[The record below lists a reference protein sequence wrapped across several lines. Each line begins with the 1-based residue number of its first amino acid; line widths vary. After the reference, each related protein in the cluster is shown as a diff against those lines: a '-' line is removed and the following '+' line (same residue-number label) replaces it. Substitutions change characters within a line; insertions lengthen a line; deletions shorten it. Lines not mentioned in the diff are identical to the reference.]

1 MSSSK
6 LAEPLYELEDDL
18 GVTAADVE
26 ALSRVRELDW
36 LTPKEYIAWC
46 SYLTRNLPA
55 SRDDLNTDDQL
66 PFEL

>member
-1 MSSSK
+1 MPSLN

-18 GVTAADVE
+18 RVTAADVE
-26 ALSRVRELDW
+26 ALSRARELDW
-36 LTPKEYIAWC
+36 LAPKEYIAWC

-55 SRDDLNTDDQL
+55 SREDLNTDDHL

>member
-6 LAEPLYELEDDL
+6 LAEPLYELEDD
-18 GVTAADVE
+18 VRITDSDVK
-26 ALSRVRELDW
+26 ALWQVRELDW
-36 LTPKEYIAWC
+36 LLPKEYLAWC

-55 SRDDLNTDDQL
+55 SREGLNNDDHL

>member
-1 MSSSK
+1 MPSLN

-18 GVTAADVE
+18 RVTAADVE
-26 ALSRVRELDW
+26 ALSRARELDW

-46 SYLTRNLPA
+46 TYLTRNLPA
-55 SRDDLNTDDQL
+55 SREDLNTDDHS